1 MAIKEFAGVDIAAQ
15 TSLYGNYVTWDRQ
28 KMKRVFT
35 LAGGDIDTFGG
46 SGYWESSSQYN
57 DYQLSFFVLV
67 NDGFVSFSSESFN
80 SHSVVPFV
88 HF

>member
-1 MAIKEFAGVDIAAQ
+1 MDIAAQ

-35 LAGGDIDTFGG
+35 LAGGEIDDSDMGTIK
-46 SGYWESSSQYN
+46 WESSTQAN
-57 DYQLSFFVLV
+57 DTKLALYILV
-67 NDGFVSFSSESFN
+67 NDGEVGVDLESN
-80 SHSVVPFV
+80 NTHSVVPFV